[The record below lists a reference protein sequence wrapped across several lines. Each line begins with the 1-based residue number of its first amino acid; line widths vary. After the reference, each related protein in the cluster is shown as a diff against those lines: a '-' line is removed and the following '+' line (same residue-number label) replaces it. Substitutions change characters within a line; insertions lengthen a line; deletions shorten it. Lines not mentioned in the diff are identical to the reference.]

1 MDFAGSG
8 IAHMTG
14 GVAAL
19 VGAAMAGPRK
29 GRGLG
34 KPGGSGAWKMGDPL
48 CSWMVYFIENPWKS
62 QTNNQIIAGWFS
74 NTGLLMFIS

>member
-34 KPGGSGAWKMGDPL
+34 KPGGSGA
-48 CSWMVYFIENPWKS
+48 
-62 QTNNQIIAGWFS
+62 
-74 NTGLLMFIS
+74 

>member
-29 GRGLG
+29 GRGLVHQD
-34 KPGGSGAWKMGDPL
+34 AAFQGDPKDGFMGE
-48 CSWMVYFIENPWKS
+48 WD
-62 QTNNQIIAGWFS
+62 
-74 NTGLLMFIS
+74 LMGFNGI